1 MQCKGTNIFLFMKA
15 ISEFFFRKF
24 VLIDINQEIINF
36 SFELNNFNIKILV
49 ISKIIIRAYLIY
61 VK

>member
-1 MQCKGTNIFLFMKA
+1 MKA

-36 SFELNNFNIKILV
+36 SFELNKFNIKNLV
-49 ISKIIIRAYLIY
+49 ISKIIIYARTLFM
-61 VK
+61 